1 MTQKAALFQPK
12 THWKQLTDPRFIGA
26 YALPEGHDIV
36 VTIQSV
42 QKETITMMGGK
53 KEDHSL
59 MYLAGHKPMILNV
72 TNQKTLEKLYG
83 PYIEDWAGKQVTLF
97 ASTVKLGSDMVE
109 CLRIRAKVPP
119 AEKET
124 LATARF
130 TKALAGIRAGTY
142 AAAALRDKFALT
154 ADQLDTLA
162 VVEQEL
168 GA

>member
-1 MTQKAALFQPK
+1 MSEDTVK

-26 YALPEGHDIV
+26 YALPGGMDMT
-36 VTIQSV
+36 VTIQRV

-83 PYIEDWAGKQVTLF
+83 PYIEDWAGQRITLF

-109 CLRIRAKVPP
+109 CLRIRLKVP
-119 AEKET
+119 ATEKES
-124 LATARF
+124 LPPARF
-130 TKALAGIRAGTY
+130 AKALANVKAGAY
-142 AAAALRDKFALT
+142 AASDLRGKFALT
-154 ADQLDTLA
+154 DAQEAALA
-162 VVEQEL
+162 AVEQEL
-168 GA
+168 AA